1 MPPIGRERELGQR
14 SRKRGQRQKPA
25 AQKPAIQKP
34 AATTATAER
43 PSRTEPARRP
53 TSEER
58 NAAVRAT
65 LEPFAPGER
74 PWVIKVGA
82 LLAFLTGA
90 VQLGL
95 YVAGVKLHVA
105 DTRPAAGSTIV
116 FAGLMF
122 ACATGMWMMRYWAV
136 LGFMALMALLLLFF
150 SFALI
155 KASSLLGFAIAIAG
169 VCITGF
175 LFFKLVRVL
184 SRLQLPRY
192 PGR

>member
-1 MPPIGRERELGQR
+1 LGQR
-14 SRKRGQRQKPA
+14 SRKRGQRQKRV
-25 AQKPAIQKP
+25 
-34 AATTATAER
+34 ATA
-43 PSRTEPARRP
+43 PSPAQPATRRP

-65 LEPFAPGER
+65 LEPYTRGER
-74 PWVIKVGA
+74 PWVVSVGA
-82 LLAFLTGA
+82 LLAVLTGG
-90 VQLGL
+90 VQLIL
-95 YVAGVKLHVA
+95 YLAGVKLSVG

-136 LGFMALMALLLLFF
+136 LGFMALMALTLLYF

-155 KASSLLGFAIAIAG
+155 KASSVLGFAIAIVG
-169 VCITGF
+169 VCVTGF